1 MNRRKQP
8 GLLFRLAYRLFLAH
22 RWLASKP
29 KCKSFGKMLDQNF
42 HKIGEIQVINLERQ
56 VQRWTQMQRELCFL
70 SDHKGRPLSEMTKRF
85 SAIDAT
91 YYTDTPNCLE
101 LNASYTLADQLF
113 VEPHPSLVTAPVNK
127 KQSIEMSRQEIAVA
141 LSHIEVWKRVAN
153 GNHAYVLVL
162 EDDVYFRREFS
173 AVFDQA
179 WADLLYTVSRPQHID
194 LVYLS
199 YEEAKGNAEREYL
212 SEYLFC
218 PRRGL
223 WNLSGYVLS
232 KIGANKLLALLPV
245 YGPVDLWMNHQFK
258 NLDVFATSNSL
269 IEQRWDCRSDNS
281 YSILPVLSKL
291 GVLTQERPSTFK
303 VRRLTKPVFG
313 LGRPG
318 TGLTSLAMALSMLGY
333 RCCSDINELPK
344 EEHEKLF
351 RGKRNRGF
359 DAYVNIG
366 SLDDRYLELASLYP
380 DARIIITV
388 GDDEGV
394 LEAWRGQL
402 EAGLKV
408 GPSKAEAP
416 ESVSAISELIR
427 EARQLSQRFL
437 LLPWGEKN
445 KWRTL
450 CDFLACNPPISAY
463 PTLADRPRRRLS
475 IQNLKKK
482 FHDKG
487 FRKLRFDTSPWIAA
501 QTRRWQGIPLD
512 DIGENLPGEGSI
524 ENAAQRFAAF
534 DPSQWKLLDDTF
546 PSNLALFRP
555 ENFSIVHGNCATLTL
570 RKEGSYV
577 RDYTSASLCSQ
588 KAYQYGRFDAVIKP
602 AGVSGL
608 ITGMFLHRNSPRQ
621 EIDIEFLG
629 RDTTKLLLNVYYN
642 PGGEGAKFDYGY
654 RGTPILIALGFD
666 ASKDFH
672 SYSIEWSSTVIRWFV
687 DDRVVHERASWQPTP
702 IPHLPMQFHINLWPS
717 RSKGLAG
724 RLSDHDLPAHCE
736 IKSVNFWV

>member
-1 MNRRKQP
+1 
-8 GLLFRLAYRLFLAH
+8 
-22 RWLASKP
+22 
-29 KCKSFGKMLDQNF
+29 
-42 HKIGEIQVINLERQ
+42 
-56 VQRWTQMQRELCFL
+56 
-70 SDHKGRPLSEMTKRF
+70 MTC
-85 SAIDAT
+85 T
-91 YYTDTPNCLE
+91 
-101 LNASYTLADQLF
+101 F
-113 VEPHPSLVTAPVNK
+113 VVN
-127 KQSIEMSRQEIAVA
+127 
-141 LSHIEVWKRVAN
+141 
-153 GNHAYVLVL
+153 
-162 EDDVYFRREFS
+162 FS

-179 WADLLYTVSRPQHID
+179 WADLLYAVSRPQHID

-199 YEEAKGNAEREYL
+199 YEEAKGNAEKEYL
-212 SEYLFC
+212 SEYLFY

-303 VRRLTKPVFG
+303 AKRLTKPVFG

-318 TGLTSLAMALSMLGY
+318 TGMTSLAMALSMLGY

-394 LEAWRGQL
+394 LEASRGQL
-402 EAGLKV
+402 EARLRV
-408 GPSKAEAP
+408 GPSKAEAQ
-416 ESVSAISELIR
+416 ESVSALSELIR

-437 LLPWGEKN
+437 ILPWSENN

-450 CDFLACNPPISAY
+450 CDFLACNPPISEY
-463 PTLADRPRRRLS
+463 PTLADSPRRRLS
-475 IQNLKKK
+475 TQNSKRN
-482 FHDKG
+482 FRDKG
-487 FRKLRFDTSPWIAA
+487 FRQLRFDTSPWIAA

-512 DIGENLPGEGSI
+512 DIGENLLGEGSI
-524 ENAAQRFAAF
+524 ENTAQRFAEF

-555 ENFSIVHGNCATLTL
+555 ENFSIVNG
-570 RKEGSYV
+570 K
-577 RDYTSASLCSQ
+577 LCN
-588 KAYQYGRFDAVIKP
+588 FD
-602 AGVSGL
+602 
-608 ITGMFLHRNSPRQ
+608 
-621 EIDIEFLG
+621 
-629 RDTTKLLLNVYYN
+629 
-642 PGGEGAKFDYGY
+642 
-654 RGTPILIALGFD
+654 
-666 ASKDFH
+666 
-672 SYSIEWSSTVIRWFV
+672 ST
-687 DDRVVHERASWQPTP
+687 
-702 IPHLPMQFHINLWPS
+702 
-717 RSKGLAG
+717 
-724 RLSDHDLPAHCE
+724 
-736 IKSVNFWV
+736 